1 MKIKLILFLLG
12 MMVIGI
18 DKARAYNPPLEKGKE
33 IFSSRCA
40 ACHNVNKQLT
50 GPALAGV
57 DERRSMSWI
66 ISFIRS
72 SQSLVKNGD
81 KDAITVFEKFNKIP
95 MPDHADLT
103 EEYIKDIIAYIKS
116 EAKPEVAEKTPFSK
130 PGKLQP
136 NYLPLSIRKDYG
148 FFISYVVV
156 LALLIAV
163 LLFAVQVR
171 DHTHRPN
178 RKQEE

>member
-1 MKIKLILFLLG
+1 MKIKWLLILLG
-12 MMVIGI
+12 ILIIGI
-18 DKARAYNPPLEKGKE
+18 DKVSAYNPPLEKGKE
-33 IFSSRCA
+33 IFSLRCA

-66 ISFIRS
+66 VSFIRS
-72 SQSLVKNGD
+72 SQSLVKSGD

-103 EEYIKDIIAYIKS
+103 EENIKDIIAYIKS
-116 EAKPEVAEKTPFSK
+116 EAKPEVAITAPFAK

-136 NYLPLSIRKDYG
+136 KYLPLSIKKDYG
-148 FFISYVVV
+148 FFISYGAVVG
-156 LALLIAV
+156 LLIAV
-163 LLFAVQVR
+163 LLFAVHVR
-171 DHTHRPN
+171 GLKYNDPR
-178 RKQEE
+178 E

>member
-1 MKIKLILFLLG
+1 MKIKLIVFLLG
-12 MMVIGI
+12 IIVISV
-18 DKARAYNPPLEKGKE
+18 DKARAYNPPLEKGRE
-33 IFSSRCA
+33 IFSLRCA

-66 ISFIRS
+66 VSFIRS

-103 EEYIKDIIAYIKS
+103 DENIKDIIAYIKS
-116 EAKPEVAEKTPFSK
+116 EAKPEMAEVAPFSK

-136 NYLPLSIRKDYG
+136 NYLPLSIKKDYR
-148 FFISYVVV
+148 FFTGYLLVVV
-156 LALLIAV
+156 LLIIV

-171 DHTHRPN
+171 DLKHYHPDR
-178 RKQEE
+178 RDI